1 MADNIKSERRV
12 LCKFYAY
19 RGEKTMIMAEA
30 EKVKLSFSD
39 YVRRI
44 VVHRKIPT
52 QERNEAIRELL
63 AVNADLARL
72 GNLLVLAIDEEPS
85 LAGLKLL
92 DDIRATQV
100 LLKEKIKQL

>member
-1 MADNIKSERRV
+1 MAELSKDERRV

-19 RGEKTMIMAEA
+19 KNEKEAIAAEA
-30 EKVKLSFSD
+30 AKVKLSFSD

-52 QERNEAIRELL
+52 QERNEAIRDLL
-63 AVNADLARL
+63 KVNADLARL
-72 GNLLVLAIDEEPS
+72 GNLLLLAIDEEPS

-92 DDIRATQV
+92 DDIRETQT